1 MICEHFV
8 NIREMSFTHANLRLD
23 KATSRSFKLPFF
35 NTIVAIRNNHGNGRL
50 DIGLQKYKQPEEWVR
65 KPPLFGEGKLSMKKF
80 LGYMGIVVA
89 LVIASA
95 GVASADQVFT
105 TLPGATNP
113 LSGQSVSATADF
125 SLSGSTLTLTLS
137 NTIAGIGSVGQV
149 LTGITFT
156 LSNGTGVSLTGQTGD
171 LVDVNSDKTFTDLGT
186 SALGWGFGTASGST
200 FELCVICN
208 SSVTSPVTPSEG
220 ILGPVSADGKYD
232 NANSSITG
240 NAPHNPFVNGSATY
254 TFTVPTGV
262 TVSDV
267 FFQFGTT
274 PGGNV
279 STPEPASILLLAL
292 GLVGVPLLARR
303 RS

>member
-1 MICEHFV
+1 
-8 NIREMSFTHANLRLD
+8 
-23 KATSRSFKLPFF
+23 
-35 NTIVAIRNNHGNGRL
+35 
-50 DIGLQKYKQPEEWVR
+50 
-65 KPPLFGEGKLSMKKF
+65 MKKF
-80 LGYMGIVVA
+80 MVYMGIVVA
-89 LVIASA
+89 LVLASA

-105 TLPGATNP
+105 TLPGAVNP
-113 LSGQSVSATADF
+113 LSGQPVSATADF
-125 SLSGSTLTLTLS
+125 SLSGNTLTLTLS
-137 NTIAGIGSVGQV
+137 NTISGIGSVGQL

-156 LSNGTGVSLTGQTGD
+156 LSNGTGVNLTGQTGD
-171 LVDVNSDKTFTDLGT
+171 LVDVNGDKTFTDIGT
-186 SALGWGFGTASGST
+186 SVLGWGFGTASGNT

-208 SSVTSPVTPSEG
+208 SGVTSPVTPSEG

-232 NANSSITG
+232 NANNSITG

-279 STPEPASILLLAL
+279 STPEPASILLLGL
-292 GLVGVPLLARR
+292 GLVGLPLLARR